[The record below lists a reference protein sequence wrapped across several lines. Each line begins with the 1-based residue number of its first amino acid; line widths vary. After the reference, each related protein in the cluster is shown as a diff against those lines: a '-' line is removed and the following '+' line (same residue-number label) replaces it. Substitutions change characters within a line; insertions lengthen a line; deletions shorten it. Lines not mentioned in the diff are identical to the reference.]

1 MAALFHGQF
10 APRKGTGRGLGEGR
24 AGGEFMGRLER
35 YILLNAATAFVGILV
50 VLTSMIWLA
59 TALRRFDLVTSQG
72 QTFWVFLT
80 VTGLS
85 LPALMAV
92 IAPIALFIAVAYT
105 LNRLNSDS
113 ELVVMSAAGVKPWQL
128 FRAPLLLSIVVAIVS
143 SLVTADLGP
152 RSLLY
157 LRDQVSKVNADI
169 VTNVAIPG
177 RFSEIEKGLTFH
189 IRERAPNGV
198 LLGIF
203 MNDARDADRTNTY
216 LADRGRVVNSG
227 NGLFLL
233 LEQGTIHRSATR
245 SVRDGKVRESG
256 SASIVEFE
264 RYGFELSQFSATA
277 DTNNF
282 RPGFRSLSDL
292 LFPAANDQGWKDDTK
307 GHRVE
312 LHKRLSSPLYPIAA
326 FVIAF
331 AFLGAPRTTR
341 QSRGLAIGG
350 AGAAFLGMEIVGLG
364 SGGFVER
371 SAALAPLPYIVPII
385 AIAAGSYFSLVGN
398 PKSSIPEP
406 LQRFADNL
414 VARFERLGTT

>member
-1 MAALFHGQF
+1 MS
-10 APRKGTGRGLGEGR
+10 
-24 AGGEFMGRLER
+24 RLER
-35 YILLNAATAFVGILV
+35 YILVNAATAFIGILV

-72 QTFWVFLT
+72 QTLWVFLT

-92 IAPIALFIAVAYT
+92 ISPIALFIAVAYT

-113 ELVVMSAAGVKPWQL
+113 ELVVMSAAGVHPWQL
-128 FRAPLLLSIVVAIVS
+128 FRAPLLLAIAVSVVS

-169 VTNVAIPG
+169 LTNVAIPG
-177 RFSEIEKGLTFH
+177 RFAELEKGLTFH

-203 MNDARDADRTNTY
+203 MNDARDADRQNTY

-233 LEQGTIHRSATR
+233 LEQGSIHRGATK
-245 SVRDGKVRESG
+245 SRDGKTRDTGSG
-256 SASIVEFE
+256 SIVEFE
-264 RYGFELSQFSATA
+264 RYGFELSQFSAA
-277 DTNNF
+277 AETNNL
-282 RPGFRSLSDL
+282 RPGFRALSDL
-292 LFPAANDQGWKDDTK
+292 LFPETGDQGWKDDAK

-331 AFLGAPRTTR
+331 AFLGSPRTTR

-350 AGAAFLGMEIVGLG
+350 AGATFLGMEIIGLG

-371 SAALAPLPYIVPII
+371 SAAFAPLPYIVPAI
-385 AIAAGSYFSLVGN
+385 AIVVGTYFSMGGD
-398 PKSSIPEP
+398 PKTSIPEP
-406 LQRFADNL
+406 LQRFADSL